1 MKNKFIL
8 FTLILFA
15 SFTLSACGNKKTVAP
30 PTPTPVVAKIVE
42 MPMVDRPT
50 ISLTP
55 RNDGHLLTLGI
66 SKLPS
71 YISSIEYE
79 LIYTARDGSL
89 EIEKGLGDTIKD
101 LDSNLDRK
109 LLLGTESCTNGCKYK
124 YDEGVTGG
132 TLSLKF
138 FDKNGQAYAYDSQFT
153 LKSGADLKKDKTI
166 KLVSDNFQV
175 DTSAAKIGTS
185 DFFVMIKKYTEGYS
199 IFSSGASTIVGD
211 YPRP

>member
-1 MKNKFIL
+1 MKNKFFL
-8 FTLILFA
+8 FTLILIG
-15 SFTLSACGNKKTVAP
+15 SFTLSACGSKKTVTP
-30 PTPTPVVAKIVE
+30 PSPTPVVAKIVE
-42 MPMVDRPT
+42 MPMSDRPS

-79 LIYTARDGSL
+79 LIYTAKDGSL

-101 LDSNLDRK
+101 LGSNLDRK

-153 LKSGADLKKDKTI
+153 LKSGADLKKDKII
-166 KLVSDNFQV
+166 KLASDNFEV
-175 DTSAAKIGTS
+175 DTTTTKIGAG
-185 DFFVMIKKYTEGYS
+185 DFFVMIKKYTDGYS
-199 IFSSGASTIVGD
+199 IFSSGTNALVGD